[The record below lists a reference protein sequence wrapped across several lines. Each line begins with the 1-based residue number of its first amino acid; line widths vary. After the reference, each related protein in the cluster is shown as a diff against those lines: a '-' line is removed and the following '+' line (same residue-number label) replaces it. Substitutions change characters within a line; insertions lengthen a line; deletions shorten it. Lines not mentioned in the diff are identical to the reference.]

1 MELLFC
7 TRRLTYSIYWAGRV
21 QQDREEWVGAHLTTF
36 SAIDP
41 SYSLPNNIAVITL
54 QVCLTNSLNVP
65 LYPFLLLMKSINLPS
80 FFLLFQELD
89 GGKVLLRLA
98 HLYEVLISS
107 FHHVL
112 KTCREVAALFMF
124 L

>member
-1 MELLFC
+1 MQDRDE
-7 TRRLTYSIYWAGRV
+7 WAGS
-21 QQDREEWVGAHLTTF
+21 HLTTF

-54 QVCLTNSLNVP
+54 QVCLTNSLNMP
-65 LYPFLLLMKSINLPS
+65 LYSFFFFFLMKSINLPS
-80 FFLLFQELD
+80 FSWLFQELD
-89 GGKVLLRLA
+89 SGKVLLRLA

-112 KTCREVAALFMF
+112 KTCREEAALFNF
-124 L
+124 SVK